1 MKRLILML
9 VLSIGASMA
18 IADSSKTAEYNSKTG
33 IVAIPFVR
41 VLGLPATYN
50 VELKERIQGQEYTFD
65 LYSATLNPPYNGQ
78 GTATY
83 NGESGAR
90 VIDVNWSG

>member
-9 VLSIGASMA
+9 ALCICASMA
-18 IADSSKTAEYNSKTG
+18 VAGDINTAQYNSKTG

-41 VLGLPATYN
+41 VLGSPATYN

-65 LYSATLNPPYNGQ
+65 LYSATLTPPQ
-78 GTATY
+78 
-83 NGESGAR
+83 
-90 VIDVNWSG
+90 